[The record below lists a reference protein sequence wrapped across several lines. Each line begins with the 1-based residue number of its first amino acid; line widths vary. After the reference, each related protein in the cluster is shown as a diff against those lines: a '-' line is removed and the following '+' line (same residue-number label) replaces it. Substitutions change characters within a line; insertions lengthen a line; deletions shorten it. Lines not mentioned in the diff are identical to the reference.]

1 MFIDYGTKLATI
13 DGFWKL
19 FESTGWNEE
28 YRLSKQDLATVV
40 RNSWFQVAAFDGDRL
55 VAYGRIVTD
64 GLLHAMVYD
73 LITDR
78 DYRGR
83 GIGSEVLSRLVK
95 ECKRARI
102 RDIQLFCARGQR
114 AFYEKRGFKARNEE
128 GPGMDYVGVK
138 SRPLA

>member
-1 MFIDYGTKLATI
+1 MKG
-13 DGFWKL
+13 
-19 FESTGWNEE
+19 N
-28 YRLSKQDLATVV
+28 
-40 RNSWFQVAAFDGDRL
+40 
-55 VAYGRIVTD
+55 RINRERSIGERITR
-64 GLLHAMVYD
+64 MVYD

-95 ECKRARI
+95 ECKRVGI